1 MQDTL
6 RPAVAPNRPRRA
18 SENSWQPLFDV
29 AVAEN
34 GPGRDRRSCG
44 PGVRRACRLCTD
56 STHLQGRGGPGHRS
70 PSLMR
75 TGEARRRQRGETGG
89 EVEAGRLP
97 PSFPPQSA
105 VCLMRLPILI
115 SIFKIFSSDF
125 SCFTPCL
132 LKIRPGL
139 TGSSPRPW
147 GKLCGGRA
155 CLGHRKA
162 SCPRPCPSRVAVLR
176 RPSLLLCCQ
185 PAAPESRDPSVTHAG
200 CTQQVPDALESGL
213 ETYLFH

>member
-1 MQDTL
+1 MRQSNPHTGKGGKARTPPNWMAESRPSVPRAGSAARREDAARLEMITEKRQPSLPLAGALLFLVQDTL

-18 SENSWQPLFDV
+18 SENSWQPLCDV

-34 GPGRDRRSCG
+34 GPGRDRRSRG

-97 PSFPPQSA
+97 PSLSLPSLQSA
-105 VCLMRLPILI
+105 
-115 SIFKIFSSDF
+115 
-125 SCFTPCL
+125 
-132 LKIRPGL
+132 
-139 TGSSPRPW
+139 
-147 GKLCGGRA
+147 
-155 CLGHRKA
+155 
-162 SCPRPCPSRVAVLR
+162 
-176 RPSLLLCCQ
+176 
-185 PAAPESRDPSVTHAG
+185 
-200 CTQQVPDALESGL
+200 
-213 ETYLFH
+213 